1 MRSSDILRTFVAL
14 PLSAALHGGLATVQR
29 DLQRSCPAGSVRWVK
44 ADGIHLTLF
53 FLGDVLASRLADIQ
67 RVLTHVAEASPRVEF
82 AVEGVGAFPNLH
94 RPNVIWVGIR
104 DVTGHLA
111 TLHRGVNTALASLGF
126 QPEERAFKP
135 HLTLGRV
142 NRNAGSDAASRVGEA
157 VGRFNLGRLGE
168 ECPRELI
175 LFRSELK
182 SSGAEYTPLQTFPLG
197 ILDTESR

>member
-14 PLSAALHGGLATVQR
+14 PLSSALHGGLGAVQR
-29 DLQRSCPAGSVRWVK
+29 DLQRACPAGVVRWVK
-44 ADGIHLTLF
+44 AEGIHLTLF
-53 FLGDVLASRLADIQ
+53 FLGDVLASRLPDIQ
-67 RVLTHVAEASPRVEF
+67 QVLASVAELSPRIEF
-82 AVEGVGAFPNLH
+82 AVEGVGTFPNPH
-94 RPNVIWVGIR
+94 RPNVIWVGVC

-111 TLHRGVNTALASLGF
+111 ALHRDVNSALASLGF

-157 VGRFNLGRLGE
+157 VGRLKLGRLSE

-182 SSGAEYTPLQTFPLG
+182 STGAEYTPLQIFPLG
-197 ILDTESR
+197 VPNAESR